1 MGYRS
6 DVVIAV
12 TKVAYTKSILK
23 QDLPDM
29 LKGNDSWVV
38 QKDNDM
44 GFFWTIEGIKWY
56 ESYPE
61 VQEVMDWLTTIESEE
76 HQSDYIVNG
85 KKQKPWEQDQYGF
98 LRMGEEYNDI
108 EELGDPYHFDISMC
122 REIVTPFS

>member
-76 HQSDYIVNG
+76 HQSDCMVNG
-85 KKQKPWEQDQYGF
+85 NKQKPWEQDQYGF